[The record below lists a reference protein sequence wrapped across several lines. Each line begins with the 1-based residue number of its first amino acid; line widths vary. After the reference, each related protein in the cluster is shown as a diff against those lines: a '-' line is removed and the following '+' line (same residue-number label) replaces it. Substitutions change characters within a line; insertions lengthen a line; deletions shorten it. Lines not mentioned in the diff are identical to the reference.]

1 MSVFHFKQ
9 FSITQE
15 KSAMKI
21 GTDSVLLG
29 CFCDV
34 QQATRILDIG
44 TGTGLLA
51 LMLAQKSTAQIDAV
65 ELDNEAAAEASL
77 NFASS
82 IWNNR
87 IRLHH
92 MPVQQ
97 FHATESYDI
106 IISNPPYFRYKQQ
119 FGIAD
124 VQRSKA
130 RHDKDL
136 PFEDLIKAT
145 NRLLSEKGQAWFILP
160 VNEAQVLKSI
170 AQENHLHLQQNIF
183 IHSKPGTKHIR
194 EVLSF
199 GKIQPE
205 TVTQIHFIIYD
216 AEKVPTQA
224 YRDLTAAFYLWKNS
238 DNDERLK

>member
-9 FSITQE
+9 FCITQE

-51 LMLAQKSTAQIDAV
+51 LMLAQKSAAQIDAV

-145 NRLLSEKGQAWFILP
+145 NSLLSEKGQAWFILP
-160 VNEAQVLKSI
+160 VNEAQVLKTI

-183 IHSKPGTKHIR
+183 IHSKPGTKHNR
-194 EVLSF
+194 EILTFEKRQHEKVTE
-199 GKIQPE
+199 KIF
-205 TVTQIHFIIYD
+205 TIYD
-216 AEKVPTQA
+216 AEGIASSA
-224 YRDLTAAFYLWKNS
+224 YKSLTLDYYLWK
-238 DNDERLK
+238 DK

>member
-9 FSITQE
+9 FCITQE

-145 NRLLSEKGQAWFILP
+145 NRLLSEMGQAWFILP

-194 EVLSF
+194 EVLNF

-216 AEKVPTQA
+216 AQKVPTQA
-224 YRDLTAAFYLWKNS
+224 YRDLTAAYYLWKNS

>member
-1 MSVFHFKQ
+1 MSVFQFKQ
-9 FSITQE
+9 FSVTQI

-44 TGTGLLA
+44 TGTGLLS
-51 LMLAQKSTAQIDAV
+51 LMLAQKSNAHIDAV

-82 IWNNR
+82 IWKNR

-97 FHATESYDI
+97 FHSTEAYDI

-136 PFEDLIKAT
+136 PFEDLIEAT
-145 NRLLSEKGQAWFILP
+145 NRLLSEKGQVWFILP
-160 VNEAQVLKSI
+160 VNEARVLKTI
-170 AQENHLHLQQNIF
+170 AKAHDLHLLQNILV
-183 IHSKPGTKHIR
+183 HSKPGTKHNR
-194 EVLSF
+194 EILTFEKRQQEKVTE
-199 GKIQPE
+199 KIF
-205 TVTQIHFIIYD
+205 TIYD
-216 AEKVPTQA
+216 SEGKATPE
-224 YRDLTAAFYLWKNS
+224 YRALTIDFYLWK
-238 DNDERLK
+238 DK